1 MRFLRGRLRVGQ
13 QARQPAGRQHLF
25 QVEHQVF
32 DANRPENRLIATAL
46 RKVAGLTR
54 EPGNWRLAH
63 ELEHQLAAI
72 DISADIPGDL
82 RRWSNERLMAR
93 YAAIRPWCELIL
105 GNRNPLSALGDWT
118 GRSLLFPME
127 RVFER
132 YVEVCL
138 RRRLPAGATL
148 KTQAA
153 SEWLCRT
160 PTWRMFQLKPDF
172 VVEFEGE
179 RFVVDAKWKLID
191 GAAVESNYGLAQTD
205 FYQLFAYGQR
215 YLQGRGRM
223 ALIYPMNPEFKVPLD
238 RFSFNDQLMLD
249 VLPLDLASGRWA
261 EDVLPGR

>member
-1 MRFLRGRLRVGQ
+1 
-13 QARQPAGRQHLF
+13 
-25 QVEHQVF
+25 
-32 DANRPENRLIATAL
+32 
-46 RKVAGLTR
+46 
-54 EPGNWRLAH
+54 
-63 ELEHQLAAI
+63 
-72 DISADIPGDL
+72 
-82 RRWSNERLMAR
+82 MAR

-138 RRRLPAGATL
+138 RRRLPAGAAL

-160 PTWRMFQLKPDF
+160 PTRRMFQLKPDF
-172 VVEFEGE
+172 IVEFEGE

-191 GAAVESNYGLAQTD
+191 GAAFESNYGLAQAD

-223 ALIYPMNPEFKVPLD
+223 ALIYPRSPEFKVPLD
-238 RFSFNDQLMLD
+238 KFSFNDQLMLD
-249 VLPLDLASGRWA
+249 VLPLDLASGRWVG
-261 EDVLPGR
+261 DLLPGR